1 MSYFCKVWDF
11 RKANVKRIQ
20 KAIQTFHW
28 VTPFE
33 SLSVDGKIH
42 VLNETLMNIFR
53 NNVSNKKAKCD
64 YCQPSWMNDKIKI
77 S

>member
-1 MSYFCKVWDF
+1 MSYFHKVWDH
-11 RKANVKRIQ
+11 RKANVKCIQ

-42 VLNETLMNIFR
+42 VR
-53 NNVSNKKAKCD
+53 H
-64 YCQPSWMNDKIKI
+64 
-77 S
+77 